1 MQPLETDLS
10 KIEAKLT
17 QVAKDAKKPWISRS
31 SDGLKSSI
39 RVRIN
44 DASTEDTITVSFNN
58 YGLFLDAGVKGRLG
72 GTTQAGFFG
81 VKEQPYEF
89 KRTPKTPLGEREPY
103 RNYGLGIAPRPWVKS
118 MVDAITKEVVK
129 YEEQELPKQIKDKI
143 LADLKKLNPNF
154 MGNAVTITVS

>member
-1 MQPLETDLS
+1 MNTDLS

-17 QVAKDAKKPWISRS
+17 QVAKDAKKPWVSRS

-39 RVRIN
+39 RVKVN
-44 DASTEDTITVSFNN
+44 ESSTEETINISFNN

-72 GTTQAGFFG
+72 GISQAGFFG
-81 VKEQPYEF
+81 VKQQAYSF
-89 KRTPKTPLGEREPY
+89 KRAPKKEPKVKPY
-103 RNYGLGIAPRPWVKS
+103 PTYGLGIAPRPWVQA
-118 MVDAITKEVVK
+118 MVDAITEEVVN

-154 MGNAVTITVS
+154 MGSAVSITVS

>member
-89 KRTPKTPLGEREPY
+89 KIAPKREPKVKPY
-103 RNYGLGIAPRPWVKS
+103 PTYGLGIAPRPWVKS